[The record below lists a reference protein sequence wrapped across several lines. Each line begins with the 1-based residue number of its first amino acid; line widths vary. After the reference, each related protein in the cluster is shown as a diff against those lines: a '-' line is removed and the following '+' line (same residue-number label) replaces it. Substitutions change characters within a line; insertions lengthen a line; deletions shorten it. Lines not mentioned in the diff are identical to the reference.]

1 MEIREERQ
9 LNPVADEV
17 SALTAVVRPIL
28 EGTLYALKSDVVGE
42 AGGYAALKLKM
53 LPRMYRQGDGDC
65 GICFEW
71 AVHDAISRNEPLVVE
86 RIDDALAQ
94 CRVPGSRRSS
104 ILFGAEKTGAV
115 QLIQTVNDRLTDE
128 SRLLAGT
135 RGQPVK
141 LKKHIS
147 LVASAFRRPTARLAL
162 PYSIAGLWKADLF
175 VGCTDSD
182 RWVGTTVKINEH
194 MLESGKGLRVGIVP
208 TRQGASDAV
217 RKDDRRNLIV
227 CPLPHDASF
236 MEVFYRGWGIVQQFI
251 SADARVPREVELPL
265 PSDRQVAK
273 YLADRRE
280 FPVVEVIEAL
290 GPLSQPELLE
300 PRKFTADVILSRA
313 ERSTTGAVLTPVA
326 GTGTGQQAHA
336 VSRPLRGRR

>member
-1 MEIREERQ
+1 MEIREEKQ

-17 SALTAVVRPIL
+17 SALTAAVRPIL
-28 EGTLYALKSDVVGE
+28 EGTLYALKSDVVDE

-71 AVHDAISRNEPLVVE
+71 AVHDAISRSDPLIVE
-86 RIDDALAQ
+86 RIEDALSK
-94 CRVPGSRRSS
+94 CRVPGTELSS

-115 QLIQTVNDRLTDE
+115 QLIQTVNDLLTKD

-141 LKKHIS
+141 LKKHIT
-147 LVASAFRRPTARLAL
+147 LVASAFRRQSARLAL

-182 RWVGTTVKINEH
+182 RWVGTTVKINERT
-194 MLESGKGLRVGIVP
+194 LESGKGLRVGIVP
-208 TRQGASDAV
+208 TRQGESDAV
-217 RKDDRRNLIV
+217 RKDNRRNLVV

-251 SADARVPREVELPL
+251 SADAEVPKEVELPL
-265 PSDRQVAK
+265 PADRQVAK

-280 FPVVEVIEAL
+280 FPIVDVLEAL
-290 GPLSQPELLE
+290 GPLSQRELME
-300 PRKFTADVILSRA
+300 PRKFNADVVLRRA
-313 ERSTTGAVLTPVA
+313 EESTTGAVVTPIA
-326 GTGTGQQAHA
+326 GTGAAQQADEGK
-336 VSRPLRGRR
+336 RRLRRRR